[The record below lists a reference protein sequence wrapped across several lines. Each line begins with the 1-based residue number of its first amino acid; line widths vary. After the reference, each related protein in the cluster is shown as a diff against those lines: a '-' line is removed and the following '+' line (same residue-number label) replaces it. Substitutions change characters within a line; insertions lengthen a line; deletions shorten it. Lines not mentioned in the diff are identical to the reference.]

1 MPEIQASK
9 QVKREFY
16 VEFLRSVENWAQSM
30 PPDYDADHFN
40 IKDIYKFLKVERQ
53 FKFPDNLHLARFH
66 K

>member
-1 MPEIQASK
+1 MQGHLGTNKGEGIMPEIQASK

-40 IKDIYKFLKVERQ
+40 IKDI
-53 FKFPDNLHLARFH
+53 
-66 K
+66 